1 MDTFVDSSWYFARF
15 VTPRNESN
23 IFDSGVVNRWLF
35 AALGAPAL
43 ARAVVRARRGA
54 REPLDRRVERLRS
67 VPRFRFRALVD
78 PRAWSGFVGRSV
90 RFLPVDGGPCLRR
103 ALVLLD
109 LHARCGLDPK
119 LELALRPAPGQEIPE
134 GHAWL
139 STDEGPRRA
148 AEQAGTGWH
157 PIVRL

>member
-1 MDTFVDSSWYFARF
+1 
-15 VTPRNESN
+15 
-23 IFDSGVVNRWLF
+23 VNRWLF

-43 ARAVVRARRGA
+43 ARAVARARRTAGL
-54 REPLDRRVERLRS
+54 PLDRRVERLRA
-67 VPRFRFRALVD
+67 VPRFRWRALAD
-78 PRAWSGFVGRSV
+78 ARAWSGYVGRVV
-90 RFLPVDGGPCLRR
+90 RLLPVDGGPCLRR

-109 LHARCGLDPK
+109 LHARCGQEPR

-148 AEQAGTGWH
+148 AESAGTGWR